1 MPGPEQIEPF
11 DHAGEVTVEGGV
23 VLVDGP
29 DGVAISLTPA
39 AARIFGERL
48 IDAADEAQA

>member
-1 MPGPEQIEPF
+1 MAGTDLSEPF
-11 DHAGEVTVEGGV
+11 NEAGQVSVEDGV

-39 AARIFGERL
+39 AARTFGERL
-48 IDAADEAQA
+48 IAAADEAQG